1 VTRSGPEIL
10 VLGYNAYDVTVSL
23 AEPPPPDA
31 KLEVPHM
38 RLGGG
43 GPGAT
48 AAVALARLG
57 VRVRLATPLADD
69 PAGRLQ
75 RDELVTAGID
85 LSACPAAAGAA
96 TPLAVI
102 LVDPRDGSR
111 SILWSRGDLPP
122 LPVPDDADGL
132 LGAADLLYV
141 DGHESAAATAC
152 AVAARRRGVPV
163 VMDAGTARG
172 GTRELAAACTDVISS
187 TVFAPVL
194 TGCHEPAGA
203 LGGLREL
210 GPERVAMTFGA
221 EGVLALDRDGIFAV
235 PAYEVEAVD
244 TTGAGDVFHAG
255 YAFARVT
262 GRDFA
267 AALRFGAATAALKC
281 RAWGGRGGLPSPAEV
296 EDLVAHGRVRALTG
310 PLAGRPTRELGN

>member
-1 VTRSGPEIL
+1 MSGEVPEIL
-10 VLGYNAYDVTVSL
+10 VVGYNACDVTVSL
-23 AEPPPPDA
+23 PEPPPRDA

-48 AAVALARLG
+48 AAVTLACLG
-57 VRVRLATPLADD
+57 TRVRLATPLAED

-75 RDELVTAGID
+75 RDELLAAGVD
-85 LSACPAAAGAA
+85 LSDCPSVAGAA

-111 SILWSRGDLPP
+111 SILWSRGKLPP
-122 LPVPDDADGL
+122 LPVPADPAAF
-132 LGAADLLYV
+132 LGSADLLYV
-141 DGHESAAATAC
+141 DGHEPEAAGAC
-152 AVAARRRGVPV
+152 AVAARARGLPV
-163 VMDAGTARG
+163 VMDAGTCREG
-172 GTRELAAACTDVISS
+172 SRELAAACTDVISS

-194 TGCHEPAGA
+194 TGRGDPAAA
-203 LGGLREL
+203 LESLRSM

-221 EGVLALDRDGIFAV
+221 DGLLALDADGLFAV
-235 PAYEVEAVD
+235 PAFDVEAVD

-267 AALRFGAATAALKC
+267 ASLRYGAAAAALKC
-281 RAWGGRGGLPSPAEV
+281 RSWGGRGGLPSRDEIAALLEN
-296 EDLVAHGRVRALTG
+296 GSVRGLGG
-310 PLAGRPTRELGN
+310 PLAGYAERR